1 MCTGGIVFSQDSKN
15 IFTYKVGDCEVN
27 LLVENRG
34 QRDSAIII
42 ADKAVVQKYIP
53 EGTSP
58 AQTNI
63 FLVKT
68 PKNTIL
74 IDTGFGTTLFENL
87 KTLKIEPANIDTIF
101 ITHMHGDHI
110 SGLQK
115 DGKVLFPNATV
126 YLAEQEK
133 NFWTDSKMMAAATEA
148 RQNNF
153 KLAQNALAIY
163 GKKVKT
169 FKPSELNSKLKE
181 LIPRI
186 TPIAAFGHTPGHT
199 LYLISSGKESVLITG
214 DLINVMEI
222 QIPAPDIATV
232 YDTDPKAASETRKK
246 VFEYVTKNKIPIAGM
261 HLLYPSIGTLEE
273 PNKGEYKFNPVKH

>member
-1 MCTGGIVFSQDSKN
+1 MCTGGVIFSQDAKN

-34 QRDSAIII
+34 QRDSAIIL
-42 ADKAVVQKYIP
+42 ADKSVVQKYIP

-87 KTLKIEPANIDTIF
+87 KSLKIEPAKIDIIF

-115 DGKVLFPNATV
+115 DGKPLFPNATV

-153 KLAQNALAIY
+153 KLAQNALAVY

-169 FKPSELNSKLKE
+169 FKPADLNSKLKE
-181 LIPRI
+181 LVPRI

-199 LYLISSGKESVLITG
+199 LYLVSSGKESLLITG

-222 QIPAPDIATV
+222 QIPVPEIATV

-273 PNKGEYKFNPVKH
+273 PNKGEYKFNPAKH

>member
-1 MCTGGIVFSQDSKN
+1 MCTGGVIMAQNSEN
-15 IFTYKVGDCEVN
+15 IFVYKVGSCEVT

-34 QRDSAIII
+34 QRDSAIIL
-42 ADKAVVQKYIP
+42 ADKSVVQKYIP

-68 PKNTIL
+68 SKNTIL

-87 KTLKIEPANIDTIF
+87 KSLKIEPANIDTIF

-115 DGKVLFPNATV
+115 DGKALFPNATV
-126 YLAEQEK
+126 YCSEQEK
-133 NFWTDSKMMAAATEA
+133 NYWTDSKMMAAATEA

-153 KLAQNALAIY
+153 KLAQNALAVY
-163 GKKVKT
+163 GNKVKT
-169 FKPSELNSKLKE
+169 FNPSELNSKLKE
-181 LIPRI
+181 FLPGI

-199 LYLISSGKESVLITG
+199 LYLVSSGKESLLITG

-246 VFEYVTKNKIPIAGM
+246 VLEYATKNKIPIAGM
-261 HLLYPSIGTLEE
+261 HLLYPSIGALE
-273 PNKGEYKFNPVKH
+273 KQSDGGYKFNPVK

>member
-1 MCTGGIVFSQDSKN
+1 MCTGGVIFAQDSKN

-42 ADKAVVQKYIP
+42 AEKSLVQKYIP

-87 KTLKIEPANIDTIF
+87 KTLKVEPANIDTIF

-115 DGKVLFPNATV
+115 DGKALFPNATV

-133 NFWTDSKMMAAATEA
+133 DFWTDSKMMAAATEA

-153 KLAQNALAIY
+153 KLAQNALAVY

-199 LYLISSGKESVLITG
+199 LYLISSGKESLLITG

-232 YDTDPKAASETRKK
+232 YDTDPKAASESRKK
-246 VFEYVTKNKIPIAGM
+246 VFEYVTKNKIPFAGM